1 VVIPEGEAD
10 RVLLYE
16 IYDDA
21 AAFEAHK
28 QTAHFAVF
36 DRDSAPLVAAKEVT
50 LGDLVYAG
58 SDR

>member
-1 VVIPEGEAD
+1 MF
-10 RVLLYE
+10 LYE

-36 DRDSAPLVAAKEVT
+36 DRESAPLVAAKEVT
-50 LGDLVYAG
+50 LGDLAYAG
-58 SDR
+58 SDG